1 MSQNGKIPKEKK
13 SQTKQISSPHT
24 TTSTTEENNLTFAV
38 IPLLRVSHRQSQPLI
53 GQEFERGRFSRAQ
66 HKSLLLPYFLSPTLS
81 LSLPLPS
88 LLSLCLCLSLSQAL
102 QILLIPLAQ

>member
-13 SQTKQISSPHT
+13 GQTKQISPPHT
-24 TTSTTEENNLTFAV
+24 TTSTTEKNNLTFAV

-66 HKSLLLPYFLSPTLS
+66 HKSARLPFF
-81 LSLPLPS
+81 LSLPPFPS
-88 LLSLCLCLSLSQAL
+88 LSPPSVSVSVSVKLCRYYSF
-102 QILLIPLAQ
+102 PWHNR